1 MCRKSTFLV
10 ILGWSCCNHIYLVST
25 LSKYQNNDKVFDWKS
40 EHQANLHNVLMIEK
54 AIALPPSL
62 YFRKMWAWSQSVLK
76 VFLVKCGF
84 LAGKLTKTS

>member
-54 AIALPPSL
+54 AIATK
-62 YFRKMWAWSQSVLK
+62 FVFSQNVG
-76 VFLVKCGF
+76 VVPICP
-84 LAGKLTKTS
+84 